1 MEVAEKRGKEAKVRF
16 LVLVEKKKS
25 SVERKCSKREEKRKI
40 YFLSLFN
47 FFFSFFSSKQGFRET
62 LSFEEQQLRGRSL
75 RKTFH
80 TEVRKEWSPGKE
92 KEILNSRDGSMIWRF
107 YGFAL

>member
-1 MEVAEKRGKEAKVRF
+1 MEVAEKREKEAKVRF
-16 LVLVEKKKS
+16 LVLVEKKNRRWKEN
-25 SVERKCSKREEKRKI
+25 VRKEKKKEKDI
-40 YFLSLFN
+40 FCHFLI
-47 FFFSFFSSKQGFRET
+47 FFLLFSSKQGFRET

-92 KEILNSRDGSMIWRF
+92 KEFLNSRDGSMIWRF
-107 YGFAL
+107 FGFAL